1 METYKK
7 IWLDGDFYYR
17 ISKTNIGHG
26 LYNIDNKN
34 IGYGYQGKGKGFT
47 LSCYKC

>member
-26 LYNIDNKN
+26 LYNYENFA
-34 IGYGYQGKGKGFT
+34 IGYKYQNQYKGFT
-47 LSCYKC
+47 LRKYKN